1 MGTLFNIVCC
11 ESSNVSNNNFNKKK
25 IKKSNTINAVK
36 VSDLSSSEL
45 ICSTIIPKEIYK
57 DQPKRSFSLLTINTP
72 KKIKDDIF
80 EKYEK
85 ISILGKNNYS
95 LVYKVKNKLS
105 NKLQSKKKILK
116 AKIENSEDTKHII
129 NSINTIRNLR
139 HSNLN
144 RLYEFYED
152 EKYFYLINDLCD
164 GLCLDKI
171 IDNQIK
177 LCEFI
182 VKYIMYYIF
191 LALKFLHKYDIIHG
205 DIKIT
210 NIGFM
215 LKEKYRSNN
224 NNDIK
229 IISIKDLIY
238 EIGNDIKL
246 QEELLNYKNYEMLS
260 FKAKQFIK
268 NLMNFDIKLLD
279 CWSQEIFVKNFI
291 DYENEDIL
299 LNINYF
305 SPELFDG
312 KMVKQRDEWSCGI
325 LMFKLLTGYHPFE
338 GDDKNEI
345 VFDIMNDN
353 LEDEIMNLKVSK
365 ECKDL
370 LKKLL
375 NKNPDKRIK
384 VEEILEL
391 NYFKNI
397 AKLKYKNKNQ
407 D

>member
-1 MGTLFNIVCC
+1 
-11 ESSNVSNNNFNKKK
+11 
-25 IKKSNTINAVK
+25 
-36 VSDLSSSEL
+36 
-45 ICSTIIPKEIYK
+45 
-57 DQPKRSFSLLTINTP
+57 
-72 KKIKDDIF
+72 
-80 EKYEK
+80 
-85 ISILGKNNYS
+85 
-95 LVYKVKNKLS
+95 
-105 NKLQSKKKILK
+105 
-116 AKIENSEDTKHII
+116 
-129 NSINTIRNLR
+129 
-139 HSNLN
+139 
-144 RLYEFYED
+144 
-152 EKYFYLINDLCD
+152 
-164 GLCLDKI
+164 
-171 IDNQIK
+171 
-177 LCEFI
+177 
-182 VKYIMYYIF
+182 
-191 LALKFLHKYDIIHG
+191 
-205 DIKIT
+205 
-210 NIGFM
+210 
-215 LKEKYRSNN
+215 
-224 NNDIK
+224 
-229 IISIKDLIY
+229 
-238 EIGNDIKL
+238 
-246 QEELLNYKNYEMLS
+246 
-260 FKAKQFIK
+260 
-268 NLMNFDIKLLD
+268 MNFDIKLLD

-353 LEDEIMNLKVSK
+353 LEDEFMNLKVSK